1 MCEISLT
8 GRFEDALRFAAHL
21 HARQKRKG
29 TSIPYVAHLM
39 SVASLVLEN
48 GGDEDQAIAALLHD
62 AVEDQG
68 GVPVLR
74 EIRSRYG
81 ERVARIVD
89 GCTDSY
95 GHPKPPWRKR
105 KEDYL
110 AHLRQADAEVR
121 LVSLADKLH
130 NARSIL
136 HDLRQSGPQSL
147 SRFNGGRLGTLWYYH
162 SLVGIFQELDDSL
175 MAAELAEVVAE
186 IDAFLSK
193 TAGQERIGPGSTA

>member
-1 MCEISLT
+1 MNENILT
-8 GRFEDALRFAAHL
+8 QRFEEALRFAAHL

-29 TSIPYVAHLM
+29 TPVPYVAHLL
-39 SVASLVLEN
+39 SVTSLVLEN

-68 GVPVLR
+68 GLPTLQ
-74 EIRSRYG
+74 EIRQRFG

-89 GCTDSY
+89 GCSDSY

-110 AHLRQADAEVR
+110 DHLRQADADIR

-130 NARSIL
+130 NARSIVR
-136 HDLRQSGPQSL
+136 DLRLAGPQSL
-147 SRFNGGRLGTLWYYH
+147 SRFNGGKSGTLWYYH
-162 SLVGIFQELDDSL
+162 NLVKIFQELDDSL
-175 MAAELAEVVAE
+175 MAAELAEAVAE
-186 IDAFLSK
+186 MDSLVSQ
-193 TAGQERIGPGSTA
+193 TAGRGAFGTESPA